1 MMMISSGGHMGWLV
15 ADLKKTPVF
24 TEAGT
29 RTASCFYF
37 LRKGNVMDDEITMIE
52 QELQN
57 IVAPSFSPPCS
68 LNDDASVEPLTIK
81 GLVNAD
87 EDLMKWLLFI
97 GISSHAIGQNK
108 MMTITSIDDIQSGR
122 IDFYDTIIKV
132 QMQMG
137 DLKTVVS
144 IELSN
149 EQLEE
154 IIKIG
159 LRNHFGSNIEA
170 VKVVSLYHGLK
181 KYELEVT
188 FKGRG

>member
-1 MMMISSGGHMGWLV
+1 
-15 ADLKKTPVF
+15 
-24 TEAGT
+24 
-29 RTASCFYF
+29 
-37 LRKGNVMDDEITMIE
+37 MDDEIVMNDKDLSQIC
-52 QELQN
+52 
-57 IVAPSFSPPCS
+57 VPSFSPPCS
-68 LNDDASVEPLTIK
+68 LNDDAAPVKPLTIK

-170 VKVVSLYHGLK
+170 VKVISLYHGLK